1 MHKKWTDRFQLTKKT
16 SHCNGRAFS
25 SKTPTKNTKT
35 FKRRSLLFVENVSRK
50 SMFSLFSCVNN
61 FQKSTIRHFQKIKN
75 PIISMILYFY
85 RVFHRS
91 SLPFFLQ
98 SLSHHL
104 STLLIREPN
113 VIPALTT
120 EHTIH
125 VVKSEIMQDWRD
137 FLSFVFCTFVQ
148 EIFLKISC
156 RFSVDF
162 DYGYTNQVVAL
173 LFQIDVSSRISNNV
187 DVYELIT
194 VDTCQHCAMPTE
206 SKVYILLF
214 CQDT

>member
-1 MHKKWTDRFQLTKKT
+1 
-16 SHCNGRAFS
+16 
-25 SKTPTKNTKT
+25 
-35 FKRRSLLFVENVSRK
+35 
-50 SMFSLFSCVNN
+50 MFSTDP
-61 FQKSTIRHFQKIKN
+61 QRHF
-75 PIISMILYFY
+75 F
-85 RVFHRS
+85 V
-91 SLPFFLQ
+91 Q

-120 EHTIH
+120 EHTVH

-137 FLSFVFCTFVQ
+137 FLSLVFCIFVQ

-173 LFQIDVSSRISNNV
+173 LFQIDVNSRISNNV

-194 VDTCQHCAMPTE
+194 VDACQTLCHGNRIQGLYTPFLSGHVMLGGSSTKT
-206 SKVYILLF
+206 SNKVRTF
-214 CQDT
+214 TSH